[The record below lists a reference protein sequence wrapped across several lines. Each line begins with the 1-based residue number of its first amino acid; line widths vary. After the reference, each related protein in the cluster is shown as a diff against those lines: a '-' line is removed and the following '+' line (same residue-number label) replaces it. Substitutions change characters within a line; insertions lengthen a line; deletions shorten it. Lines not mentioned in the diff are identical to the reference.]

1 MVRADGS
8 CPRRSVRGRLKNSV
22 MADSRPTTSRTGLRR
37 VIVLGS
43 TGSVGRQTLEV
54 IEHLESGGA
63 SLKVVGL
70 AAGANSDLLLSQAR
84 RLGVEHTALARG
96 DAPGVSFCGMD
107 AAEQL
112 VRSVEAD
119 LVVASI
125 VGAAGL
131 GATLAAIELGRD
143 VALANK
149 EALVAAGKLVVPLA
163 REQSVRLLPVDS
175 EHAALWLCL
184 GCVDSGCCP
193 PCVVPEVVEK
203 VVLTASGGPFRE
215 WNQDRLHTARASDAL
230 AHPTWSMGRK
240 ITIDSATLMNKAFEL
255 IEAHWLFGLE
265 PERMGVVIHPQ
276 SVVHAMIELRD
287 GSVMAQMGDPDMRTP
302 IQQALMSPGR
312 PGGVSRKLD
321 LESIGSLSFEKADA
335 ARFPALD
342 LWREVIK
349 AGGTAGAVVAG
360 ANELAVEAF
369 LEDRIGFCEIEALA
383 REALGV
389 VGVSRIREL
398 ADVTEADGEARRFV
412 ASKIGAGSLGGGFDG

>member
-1 MVRADGS
+1 
-8 CPRRSVRGRLKNSV
+8 
-22 MADSRPTTSRTGLRR
+22 MADSRPTTSETGPDQPRR

-54 IEHLESGGA
+54 IEHLNSGGA

-70 AAGANSDLLLSQAR
+70 AAGSNSDLLRSQAR
-84 RLGVEHTALARG
+84 RFGVEHTALANENATEVSYRG
-96 DAPGVSFCGMD
+96 GD

-119 LVVASI
+119 LVVAAV

-131 GATLAAIELGRD
+131 AATLAAVELGRD

-149 EALVAAGKLVVPLA
+149 EALVAAGELVVPLA
-163 REQSVRLLPVDS
+163 RKKSVRLLPVDS

-193 PCVVPEVVEK
+193 PCVVPEVVER
-203 VVLTASGGPFRE
+203 VVLTASGGPFRQ
-215 WNQDRLHTARASDAL
+215 WSMDRLRSARAGDAL

-255 IEAHWLFGLE
+255 VEAHWLFGLE
-265 PERMGVVIHPQ
+265 PQRLGVVIHPQ
-276 SVVHAMIELRD
+276 STVHAMIELRD

-302 IQQALMSPGR
+302 IQQALTSPDH

-321 LESIGSLSFEKADA
+321 LEAIGSLTFEKADA
-335 ARFPALD
+335 DRFPALD
-342 LWREVIK
+342 LWREMIE
-349 AGGTAGAVVAG
+349 AGGTAGAVVGG
-360 ANELAVEAF
+360 ANEAAVAAF
-369 LEDRIGFCEIEALA
+369 LEDRIEFCQIEALA
-383 REALGV
+383 REAMSA
-389 VGVSRIREL
+389 VGVSRLRTL
-398 ADVTEADGEARRFV
+398 ADVTEADAEARRFV
-412 ASKIGAGSLGGGFDG
+412 VSRIEIVGGGVDG